1 MTHVRN
7 NRMIIRDIQGGSSC
21 GLFQGTIIM
30 TLWDSLL
37 TQKLTV
43 AQLIK
48 KVPAFYVIHT
58 IIIVF
63 T

>member
-1 MTHVRN
+1 MKHVRN
-7 NRMIIRDIQGGSSC
+7 NRITTRDIQGGSSC
-21 GLFQGTIIM
+21 GLFQGTIIIP
-30 TLWDSLL
+30 LWDSLL
-37 TQKLTV
+37 IWQLRV

-48 KVPAFYVIHT
+48 KIPAFYGIHA